1 MTTRRPTAG
10 ASARDAVDIST
21 IGPNFGLAVRLLDL
35 RLMKRASEV
44 FGDLSLTPA
53 TATAL
58 LAIDANPGVRHGELA
73 DALRIQRPNLTKMLN
88 QLVDDGLL
96 RRGESAGDR
105 RLVTFALTPRGSR
118 AADSVRTTMAAL
130 DEQALSGLSRDEQ
143 ETLFALIDKL
153 TRALDETNAD
163 DAALLEA
170 K

>member
-1 MTTRRPTAG
+1 MTTKRMAAG
-10 ASARDAVDIST
+10 ASARDAVDISS

-35 RLMKRASEV
+35 RLMKRASEA

-88 QLVDDGLL
+88 QLVDEGLL

-105 RLVTFALTPRGSR
+105 RLVTFALTPRGAR
-118 AADSVRTTMAAL
+118 AAESVRNTMATL
-130 DEQALSGLSRDEQ
+130 DARAISGLSEAEQ
-143 ETLFALIDKL
+143 ATLLALIVKL
-153 TRALDETNAD
+153 TRALDEANAP
-163 DAALLEA
+163 DAALT
-170 K
+170 

>member
-1 MTTRRPTAG
+1 MTTKRMATGATA
-10 ASARDAVDIST
+10 REAVDISAL
-21 IGPNFGLAVRLLDL
+21 GPNFGLAVRLLDL
-35 RLMKRASEV
+35 RLMKRASES

-88 QLVDDGLL
+88 QLVDEGLL

-105 RLVTFALTPRGSR
+105 RLVTFALTPRGGR
-118 AADSVRTTMAAL
+118 VAESVRSTMAAL

-143 ETLFALIDKL
+143 ATLLALIVKL
-153 TRALDETNAD
+153 TRALDEANAP
-163 DAALLEA
+163 DAALT
-170 K
+170 